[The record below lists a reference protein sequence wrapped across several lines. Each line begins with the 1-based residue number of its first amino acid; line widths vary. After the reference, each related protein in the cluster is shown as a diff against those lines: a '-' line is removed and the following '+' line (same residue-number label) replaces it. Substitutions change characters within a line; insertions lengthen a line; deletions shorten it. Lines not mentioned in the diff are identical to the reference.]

1 MSRSRNIKPGFFQNE
16 ILAECEPLARLLFE
30 GLWCEADREGR
41 LEDRPKRIKAACLP
55 YDDCDCEDL
64 LDQLASRGFIIRY
77 VVDGKGIIQVAK
89 FAKHQ
94 NPHVKEA
101 ASSLPAPEKPGAFPV
116 QDEEKP
122 EQAGRI
128 PSLLI
133 PDSPIPP
140 KQDQEPLSAAQ
151 TDAGGRFA
159 EFWAEYPRDEGKSKA
174 RDKWAKKKLDA
185 IADTIIADVK
195 DRKLR
200 HGQWLDGIYP
210 HATTYLHG
218 ERWKDAITPPRNR
231 HPGNRHANHNLS
243 LADRAAAIHANR
255 GRDDAIDATFTPI
268 DR

>member
-64 LDQLASRGFIIRY
+64 LDQLASRGFIVRY

-89 FAKHQ
+89 FSKHQ

-101 ASSLPAPEKPGAFPV
+101 ASSLPAPEKPGAFTV
-116 QDEEKP
+116 QAEEIP
-122 EQAGRI
+122 EGAGRI

-151 TDAGGRFA
+151 TDAPNRFD
-159 EFWAEYPRDEGKSKA
+159 EFFREYPRDEGKKKA
-174 RDKWAKKKLDA
+174 RAAWDKHKIER
-185 IADTIIADVK
+185 IADRVIADVRR
-195 DRKLR
+195 RKLH
-200 HGQWLDGIYP
+200 HGPWLDGIIP
-210 HATTYLHG
+210 HATTYING
-218 ERWKDAITPPRNR
+218 ERWEDAIDPNRRNN
-231 HPGNRHANHNLS
+231 PGNHHANHNLS